1 MLQRTS
7 SPETR
12 VALKLRRRLVHLSS
26 ATYRVH
32 AFDTIDSRAGTVDVL
47 AAGGAANCTRGS
59 LVAKH
64 ANAAPMSGPSQLF
77 EAACFARS
85 TGEPRTA
92 LPAIDACTPRS
103 RSGPLRSA
111 CFSSSNATQALGP
124 TWQGMDAQSSQSVLG
139 DGLAAHAGDGGLAT
153 ASLSYGHWPLSQHSI
168 ALPARP
174 RCSTAGTRGLHWQVP
189 RASPSGLAGRFAS

>member
-1 MLQRTS
+1 M
-7 SPETR
+7 
-12 VALKLRRRLVHLSS
+12 
-26 ATYRVH
+26 
-32 AFDTIDSRAGTVDVL
+32 
-47 AAGGAANCTRGS
+47 
-59 LVAKH
+59 AKH

-174 RCSTAGTRGLHWQVP
+174 RCSTARTRVLHWHCRSREPHQAAWLD
-189 RASPSGLAGRFAS
+189 ASPPEAEREPFQ

>member
-1 MLQRTS
+1 MLLTLLTHAQAPSTS
-7 SPETR
+7 S
-12 VALKLRRRLVHLSS
+12 RLVEL
-26 ATYRVH
+26 RIVH
-32 AFDTIDSRAGTVDVL
+32 
-47 AAGGAANCTRGS
+47 GG
-59 LVAKH
+59 AKH
-64 ANAAPMSGPSQLF
+64 ANAAPMSGPGQLF

-92 LPAIDACTPRS
+92 SPAIDACTPRS

-111 CFSSSNATQALGP
+111 CFSSSIATQALGP

-174 RCSTAGTRGLHWQVP
+174 RCSTAGTRWLHWQVP

>member
-1 MLQRTS
+1 MWHSASSARRAGRNDELFAAMMQAGTPEKHAQAPSTS
-7 SPETR
+7 S
-12 VALKLRRRLVHLSS
+12 RLVEL
-26 ATYRVH
+26 RIVH
-32 AFDTIDSRAGTVDVL
+32 
-47 AAGGAANCTRGS
+47 GG
-59 LVAKH
+59 AKH

-92 LPAIDACTPRS
+92 LPAIDACAPRS

>member
-1 MLQRTS
+1 MLLTLLTHAQAPSTS
-7 SPETR
+7 S
-12 VALKLRRRLVHLSS
+12 RLVEL
-26 ATYRVH
+26 RIVH
-32 AFDTIDSRAGTVDVL
+32 
-47 AAGGAANCTRGS
+47 GG
-59 LVAKH
+59 AKH
-64 ANAAPMSGPSQLF
+64 ANAAPMSGPGQLF

-92 LPAIDACTPRS
+92 SPAIDACTPRS

-111 CFSSSNATQALGP
+111 CFSSSNGSQAPGP

-153 ASLSYGHWPLSQHSI
+153 ASLSYGQLSI

-174 RCSTAGTRGLHWQVP
+174 RCSTARTRVLHWHCRSREPHQAAWLD
-189 RASPSGLAGRFAS
+189 ASPPEAASEPFQ